1 MPAGNTNCRPGSVK
15 INLGDKVDIFKL
27 RPRTS
32 NKNCRLGPVNT
43 NWGPRPVNK
52 NIGTK
57 TGKVNLLAGSQGRHG
72 GKTKDQRPGNRN
84 ALIDIPNNSVFHN
97 LQNDFTTEIA

>member
-1 MPAGNTNCRPGSVK
+1 MRTGNINCRPGPIK

-32 NKNCRLGPVNT
+32 TKNCRLGPVNR
-43 NWGPRPVNK
+43 NWGPRPVNT

-57 TGKVNLLAGSQGRHG
+57 TGKVNLGAGGQG
-72 GKTKDQRPGNRN
+72 PGRG
-84 ALIDIPNNSVFHN
+84 
-97 LQNDFTTEIA
+97 

>member
-1 MPAGNTNCRPGSVK
+1 MQAGNTNCRPGPEK

-43 NWGPRPVNK
+43 NWGSK
-52 NIGTK
+52 ASK
-57 TGKVNLLAGSQGRHG
+57 
-72 GKTKDQRPGNRN
+72 
-84 ALIDIPNNSVFHN
+84 
-97 LQNDFTTEIA
+97 

>member
-1 MPAGNTNCRPGSVK
+1 MRAGNTNCRPGPVK

-43 NWGPRPVNK
+43 NWGSK
-52 NIGTK
+52 A
-57 TGKVNLLAGSQGRHG
+57 GK
-72 GKTKDQRPGNRN
+72 
-84 ALIDIPNNSVFHN
+84 
-97 LQNDFTTEIA
+97 